1 MIYIGSSAVVEEEVV
16 LHELRDAVHYIFF
29 YLISII
35 SFNLIINAK
44 KSFICGL
51 SDNFFS
57 KLILEFMHVIK
68 SDLRVWIGKNI
79 TS

>member
-16 LHELRDAVHYIFF
+16 LQELRDAVHDIFY

-35 SFNLIINAK
+35 SFKIIINAK

-57 KLILEFMHVIK
+57 KLILECINVIK
-68 SDLRVWIGKNI
+68 SDLRVWIG
-79 TS
+79 